1 VTGFQN
7 RLYLFDQESGEIWV
21 ADGQDNEAYRWLS
34 DSEAP
39 LQTGAIGMEINGAIH
54 VIYPDGR
61 IVSMSAGEVYNRTEL
76 GSTSEQFEVLALDS
90 GDESGNLYL
99 ATLADEN
106 GSLEIIDTGD
116 GSVSQVLLP
125 PDSVGGMTVAQIFE
139 DVSSLIV
146 SEARGEIYWIAD
158 GAIWSA
164 VLPEVATPEET
175 GQ

>member
-1 VTGFQN
+1 
-7 RLYLFDQESGEIWV
+7 
-21 ADGQDNEAYRWLS
+21 
-34 DSEAP
+34 
-39 LQTGAIGMEINGAIH
+39 
-54 VIYPDGR
+54 
-61 IVSMSAGEVYNRTEL
+61 MSAGEVYNRTEL

-106 GSLEIIDTGD
+106 SSLEVVDLGD

-125 PDSVGGMTVAQIFE
+125 PDSVEGMTVAQIFE
-139 DVSSLIV
+139 DVSSLVV

-164 VLPEVATPEET
+164 LLPEVATAEEAEK
-175 GQ
+175 